1 MVVTRRDLVL
11 TPIYFGCCSLNVGL
25 LEEPFELI
33 LEISSGDRAFGG
45 VSYSLFAEVVESK
58 GSCWGEA
65 TAPGLLQYEPHQL

>member
-1 MVVTRRDLVL
+1 M
-11 TPIYFGCCSLNVGL
+11 
-25 LEEPFELI
+25 I

-58 GSCWGEA
+58 GSCRGEA